1 LLLAALVVVMV
12 MKENSKI
19 LSIIAYY
26 LSEYDSRAINDL
38 GFKSA
43 TQAFEEISLLFGRN
57 KNYIKLRRDEFD
69 ALPDSS
75 SHRRGWKNRPPA
87 KEVISIAGYLKGFSY
102 TELTQ
107 LVESFLKY
115 ETNLETVV
123 LEQCDVLCDSETDIE
138 NIINFKDDTSVI
150 KLKEGLTAVRFYNR
164 NIITS
169 LKLLYKGKCQIC
181 NKAPSDLADISEAHH
196 IEYFSITQ
204 NNDANNI
211 IILCPNHHR
220 LIHRLNPKFDYE
232 TLSFLFPNGAVE
244 SVAIDFHLG
253 HLK

>member
-1 LLLAALVVVMV
+1 

-26 LSEYDSRAINDL
+26 LSEYGLRAVIDL
-38 GFKSA
+38 GFKNT
-43 TQAFEEISLLFGRN
+43 TQAFGEIALHFDRN

-75 SHRRGWKNRPPA
+75 SHRIGWKNRPPT
-87 KEVISIAGYLKGFSY
+87 KEVVDIAEYLKRLSY
-102 TELTQ
+102 SELTQ
-107 LVESFLKY
+107 LVKSFLKF
-115 ETNLETVV
+115 ETTSEVAVAKQYN
-123 LEQCDVLCDSETDIE
+123 VLCNSEADIE
-138 NIINFKDDTSVI
+138 NIINFKDHASVI
-150 KLKEGLTAVRFYNR
+150 KLKEGAMAVRFYNR
-164 NIITS
+164 NIIDS
-169 LKLLYKGKCQIC
+169 LKLLYEGKCQIC

-196 IEYFSITQ
+196 IEYFSISQ

-211 IILCPNHHR
+211 VILCPNYHR

-232 TLSFLFPNGAVE
+232 TLSFIFPNG
-244 SVAIDFHLG
+244 VAEIVALDFHLG